1 MATPASMHHAG
12 NRLATDAKGA
22 VEIVSA
28 RFAQGAEGAELP
40 PRCGVVLLAA
50 IPDDSAMG

>member
-1 MATPASMHHAG
+1 MHHAG